1 MLSFPAPTIHATE
14 SWSEA
19 VATALLHGLENAIKT
34 GVQMAKAASD
44 ALTQAEGAAI
54 GFAKEHPAYAT
65 LITLGILAALMPWV
79 LEILGLGGL
88 GPIDGSFAAA
98 VTDKATTSIT

>member
-1 MLSFPAPTIHATE
+1 
-14 SWSEA
+14 
-19 VATALLHGLENAIKT
+19 
-34 GVQMAKAASD
+34 MAKAASD

-65 LITLGILAALMPWV
+65 LIALGILAALMPWV
-79 LEILGLGGL
+79 LEILGFGGL

-98 VTDKATTSIT
+98 WQSKYAGYVPKGSLFSYFQRLGMKWNWSV